1 MQNTPDRR
9 RAHAVLRQIACN
21 DPGYPAGSMADVY
34 LLDAVR
40 TPIGRHGGALA
51 GVRPDDLAA
60 HALKSLVERSPD
72 LDPAQIE
79 DVILGDANQA
89 GEDNRC
95 VARMAV
101 LLAGLPTSIPGATV
115 TRLCGSGME
124 ATAEASRTIAVG
136 DASLI
141 VSGGVESMSRA
152 PWVMLKPEKPYARTP
167 ETMHSTT
174 LGWRM
179 VNPNMPDD
187 WTVPL
192 GEGAEILADRYRI
205 ARDEQDEFAVRSHRN
220 AAAAW
225 DRGVYDDEVVP
236 VPDVELERDETIR
249 PDSSVEKLARLKP
262 AFRKDGTVTAGNS
275 SPLNDGAAAIL
286 LGDEAGAKT
295 AGREPLARIA
305 SRAVSAIEP
314 PLYGIGPIEAA
325 NKALA
330 RAGIGWDD
338 LELVELNEAF
348 AAQSIACLREWTELD
363 PEIVNPN
370 GGAIA
375 IGHPLGCSGARLLTS
390 LAHELKRRG
399 GGWGL
404 ATMCIGVGQGIAM
417 VLEA

>member
-1 MQNTPDRR
+1 
-9 RAHAVLRQIACN
+9 
-21 DPGYPAGSMADVY
+21 MADVY

-40 TPIGRHGGALA
+40 TPIGRHSGALA

-79 DVILGDANQA
+79 DVIFGDANQA
-89 GEDNRC
+89 GEDNRS

-136 DASLI
+136 EGSLI

-152 PWVMLKPEKPYARTP
+152 PWVMLKPERPYARTHG
-167 ETMHSTT
+167 TMHSTT

-179 VNPNMPDD
+179 VNPTMPDD
-187 WTVPL
+187 WTVSL

-205 ARDEQDEFAVRSHRN
+205 SRDEQDEFAVRSHRN

-225 DRGVYDDEVVP
+225 DRGVYDDEVVA
-236 VPDVELERDETIR
+236 VPDTELERDETIR
-249 PDSSVEKLARLKP
+249 PDSSVEKLAKLKP

-275 SPLNDGAAAIL
+275 SPLNDGAAALL
-286 LGDEAGAKT
+286 LGDEAGAKA
-295 AGREPLARIA
+295 AGREPLARIV
-305 SRAVSAIEP
+305 SRAVSAIDP
-314 PLYGIGPIEAA
+314 PLYGIGPVEAA
-325 NKALA
+325 NKALE

-348 AAQSIACLREWTELD
+348 AAQSIACLREWTQLD